1 MARFPSFKK
10 KKKIAVDP
18 TLKLNDTKGFDL
30 FWIHF
35 KRNWQLHLMM
45 ILPMVW
51 IIMFHYIPLYGIQI
65 AFREYNAK
73 AGITGSKWVGLF
85 WFKKFFSYYKWKNLV
100 LNTLAISLY
109 SLVAGFPIPIV
120 LAIIIHANDVK
131 GLKWLTQN
139 ISYIPHF
146 ISVVVLVGI
155 LWQVFNPV
163 SGIWGHIQKLIG
175 IVDYS
180 DIRSDPAAF
189 RHLYVWS
196 GIWANM
202 GWSTIIY
209 IASLSAVSME
219 LHEAARIDGA
229 NRFQRILHVDI
240 PTILPT
246 VSIMLILRFG
256 SIMSVGHEKVYLM
269 QNSLNIG
276 VSEIISTYV
285 YKNGLAKG
293 GKYLSYG
300 AAIGLM
306 NSVINTTLVVL
317 VNWITNKLTDGEGGL
332 F

>member
-10 KKKIAVDP
+10 KKKIPLDP
-18 TLKLNDTKGFDL
+18 TLVLNDKRGFDL
-30 FWIHF
+30 FWIRF

-45 ILPMVW
+45 LLPMVW
-51 IIMFHYIPLYGIQI
+51 IIMFHYAPLYGIQI
-65 AFREYNAK
+65 AFRSYNAK
-73 AGITGSKWVGLF
+73 KGITGSDWVGLF
-85 WFKKFFSYYKWKNLV
+85 WFQKFFSYYKWSNLV
-100 LNTLAISLY
+100 INTLAISLY
-109 SLVAGFPIPIV
+109 SLIAGFPIPVV
-120 LAIIIHANDVK
+120 LAIVIHANEVK

-139 ISYIPHF
+139 VSYIPHF
-146 ISVVVLVGI
+146 ISTVVMVGI

-163 SGIWGHIQKLIG
+163 SGIWGHLQKLIG
-175 IVDYS
+175 VVNYS
-180 DIRSDPAAF
+180 DIRSNPDAF

-196 GIWANM
+196 GIWQTM

-209 IASLSAVSME
+209 IAALSAVSME

-229 NRFQRILHVDI
+229 NRFDRVIHVDI

-246 VSIMLILRFG
+246 VSIMLILRVG
-256 SIMSVGHEKVYLM
+256 SIMSVGYEKVYLM

-276 VSEIISTYV
+276 VSEVISTYV

-306 NSVINTTLVVL
+306 NSVINTTMVVL
-317 VNWITNKLTDGEGGL
+317 VNAITNKLTDGEGGL

>member
-10 KKKIAVDP
+10 KKKIPLDP
-18 TLKLNDTKGFDL
+18 GIVLNNKTGFDL
-30 FWIHF
+30 FWTHF
-35 KRNWQLHLMM
+35 KRNWQLHLM
-45 ILPMVW
+45 ILLPIIW
-51 IIMFHYIPLYGIQI
+51 IIMFHYVPLYGIQI
-65 AFREYNAK
+65 AFRSFNARK
-73 AGITGSKWVGLF
+73 GITGSDWVGLY
-85 WFKKFFSYYKWKNLV
+85 WFKKFFSYYKWKTV
-100 LNTLAISLY
+100 VGNTLAISIY
-109 SLVAGFPIPIV
+109 SLVAGFPIPII
-120 LAIIIHANDVK
+120 LALIINANDVK
-131 GLKWLTQN
+131 GLKFITQN
-139 ISYIPHF
+139 VSYIPHF
-146 ISVVVLVGI
+146 ISTVVMVGI

-163 SGIWGHIQKLIG
+163 SGLWGHFQKLIG
-175 IVDYS
+175 IINYS

-196 GIWANM
+196 GIWQTM

-209 IASLSAVSME
+209 IASLSAVSQE

-246 VSIMLILRFG
+246 VSIMLILRCG
-256 SIMSVGHEKVYLM
+256 HIMSVGYEKVYLM

-285 YKNGLAKG
+285 YKAGLAKG

-306 NSVINTTLVVL
+306 NSVINTILICL
-317 VNWITNKLTDGEGGL
+317 VNWVTNKLTDGEGGL